1 MEREKIRVAY
11 IGEAVD
17 DGTMNIYELSSSLL
31 SLSNLIADANQIL
44 NKDNS
49 KIEVRL
55 SAGIERGSFEMVF
68 ELIRNSVWC

>member
-31 SLSNLIADANQIL
+31 SLSNLIADDNQIL

-68 ELIRNSVWC
+68 ELTRNSVWC

>member
-68 ELIRNSVWC
+68 ELTRNSVWC